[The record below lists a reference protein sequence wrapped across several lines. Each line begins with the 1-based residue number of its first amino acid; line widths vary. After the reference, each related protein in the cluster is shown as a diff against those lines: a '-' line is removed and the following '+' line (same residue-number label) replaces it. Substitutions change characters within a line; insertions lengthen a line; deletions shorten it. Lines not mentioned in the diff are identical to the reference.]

1 MLNPKWFLPV
11 LCAGGTLFAQTMG
24 DLNGLTQAAS
34 HYVSHGMA
42 AGRDTQPLELT
53 RIFGDTGDSATLI
66 TKGVQIIHWTF
77 QYRVVQTPGLDTLGE
92 EPHRQVLAQ
101 CHRGI
106 FDDFQ
111 YSQALVTDAKSLEFA
126 WIAVSLDDAITQL
139 GKHGFTKGFAKV
151 TLMRPMN
158 PTLPDEY
165 VYVFDCP
172 GDKAIVAISTQTGAL
187 MWTERYN

>member
-1 MLNPKWFLPV
+1 MLNLKWFLPA
-11 LCAGGTLFAQTMG
+11 LCASGALFAQTMG
-24 DLNGLTQAAS
+24 DLNGLTQAAG

-53 RIFGDTGDSATLI
+53 RIIGDAGDQATLV
-66 TKGVQIIHWTF
+66 TKGVQLTHWTF
-77 QYRVVQTPGLDTLGE
+77 QYRVVQPGALDASGM
-92 EPHRQVLAQ
+92 EPHRQVRAQ

-111 YSQALVTDAKSLEFA
+111 YSAALVTDAKSLEFA

-139 GKHGFTKGFAKV
+139 GMHGFTQGFSRV

-158 PTLPDEY
+158 PRMPDEY

-172 GDKAIVAISTQTGAL
+172 SDKAVVGISTQTGAL
-187 MWTERYN
+187 MWSERYN